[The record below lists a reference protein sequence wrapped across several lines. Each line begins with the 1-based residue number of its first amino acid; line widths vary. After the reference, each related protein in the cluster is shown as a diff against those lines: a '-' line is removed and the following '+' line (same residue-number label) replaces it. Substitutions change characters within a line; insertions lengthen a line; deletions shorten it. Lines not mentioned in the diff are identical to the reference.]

1 MYDLIII
8 GGGPAGMTAAVYAA
22 RKNLKTLIVTKD
34 FGGQTLQSPAV
45 ENYLG
50 YQYITG
56 PELVTKFQEHMDQF
70 DIDKE
75 MGVVDALL
83 REAAMFT
90 VRTQEGKRFQSKAV
104 IIASGKT
111 PRRLEVPG
119 EKEFIGRGVSYCA
132 TCDAPV
138 FTGMDVA
145 VVGGG
150 NSSLSAAAQLASIAN
165 QVYLIVRSKIRADE
179 VITEKVRQA
188 DNATFY
194 VGYVP
199 TLVKGNTMVSGL
211 VIEERAT
218 KKKLEFD
225 LQGVFVEVGS
235 IPVSQFASGLVALNE
250 KEEIKVNSKVET
262 SVPGIFAAGD
272 VTDVPEKQIIIA
284 AGEGAKAALGA
295 YDYLLKQ

>member
-22 RKNLKTLIVTKD
+22 RKNLKTLVVTKD

-75 MGVVDALL
+75 MDLIDALS
-83 REAAMFT
+83 REDDMFT
-90 VRTQEGKRFQSKAV
+90 VRTREGKRFRSKAV

-150 NSSLSAAAQLASIAN
+150 NSSLSAAAQLISIAN

-179 VITEKVRQA
+179 VIIEKVRQA

-199 TLVKGNTMVSGL
+199 TLVKGDTMVSGL

-218 KKKLEFD
+218 KKKLELD

-235 IPVSQFASGLVALNE
+235 IPVSQFASELVALNE
-250 KEEIKVNSKVET
+250 KEEIKVNNKAET
-262 SVPGIFAAGD
+262 NVPGIFAAGD

>member
-22 RKNLKTLIVTKD
+22 RKNLKTLVVTKD

-75 MGVVDALL
+75 MGLIDALS
-83 REAAMFT
+83 REDDMFT
-90 VRTQEGKRFQSKAV
+90 VQTQEGKRFRSKAV

-150 NSSLSAAAQLASIAN
+150 NSSLSAAAQLISIAN

-179 VITEKVRQA
+179 VIIEKVRQA

-199 TLVKGNTMVSGL
+199 TLVKGHTMVSGL

-218 KKKLEFD
+218 KKKLELD

-235 IPVSQFASGLVALNE
+235 IPVSQFASELVALNE
-250 KEEIKVNSKVET
+250 KEEIKVNNKT
-262 SVPGIFAAGD
+262 ATNVPGIFAAGD

>member
-22 RKNLKTLIVTKD
+22 RKNLKTLVVTKD

-75 MGVVDALL
+75 MGLIDALS
-83 REAAMFT
+83 REDDMFT
-90 VRTQEGKRFQSKAV
+90 VGTQEGKRFRSKAV

-119 EKEFIGRGVSYCA
+119 EKEFMGRGVSYCA

-150 NSSLSAAAQLASIAN
+150 NSSLSAAAQLISIAN

-179 VITEKVRQA
+179 VIIEKVRQA

-199 TLVKGNTMVSGL
+199 TLVKGDTMVSGL

-218 KKKLEFD
+218 KKKLELD

-235 IPVSQFASGLVALNE
+235 IPVSQFASELVALNE
-250 KEEIKVNSKVET
+250 KEEIKVNNKAAT
-262 SVPGIFAAGD
+262 NVPGIFAAGD

>member
-1 MYDLIII
+1 MEEL
-8 GGGPAGMTAAVYAA
+8 
-22 RKNLKTLIVTKD
+22 
-34 FGGQTLQSPAV
+34 
-45 ENYLG
+45 
-50 YQYITG
+50 TG
-56 PELVTKFQEHMDQF
+56 KG
-70 DIDKE
+70 I
-75 MGVVDALL
+75 
-83 REAAMFT
+83 
-90 VRTQEGKRFQSKAV
+90 
-104 IIASGKT
+104 
-111 PRRLEVPG
+111 
-119 EKEFIGRGVSYCA
+119 SYCA

-218 KKKLEFD
+218 KKKLELD